1 MFINTFVLLFHTA
14 IFFALYFYGSRLTH
28 LLSIGNDVPRSSST
42 TTVRN
47 LVSPS
52 IEIYVFLYNRVN
64 ATKRLLSQL
73 HASNYSSYHKPIS
86 LILHLD
92 RPRDGEGRD
101 TSDWLSSIEIQG
113 IISQFQWS
121 YGPKY
126 IDTKD
131 SNEGLKSA
139 WLTAWP
145 APNPD
150 DIMIAFED
158 DIEVSLLYFQFLIKV
173 LNEYHLWRAAMR
185 DPRLLGLCLSPVP
198 FDEIT
203 EQKAERLWSSS
214 QNIPLEFPVYLHA
227 LPCSWGAVYFGDQWR
242 QFLSFHSVRGSPPFY
257 EHEKGAEHDD
267 PQIRLPN
274 SRSNTWIKSW
284 KRFMFDFA
292 YGRGGY
298 LLYPNLKDGAA
309 LARTLCLPGV
319 HYVTP
324 DPRLANIPIAT
335 NVDGLYLDVEWP
347 SYDALPLIDLYYE
360 PIDRASYVERG
371 TGFVENIRV
380 LGPEY
385 ERLANVWR
393 GGIG

>member
-1 MFINTFVLLFHTA
+1 MLHK
-14 IFFALYFYGSRLTH
+14 
-28 LLSIGNDVPRSSST
+28 
-42 TTVRN
+42 VRHN
-47 LVSPS
+47 LVKL
-52 IEIYVFLYNRVN
+52 VKV
-64 ATKRLLSQL
+64 
-73 HASNYSSYHKPIS
+73 
-86 LILHLD
+86 
-92 RPRDGEGRD
+92 RPRTCVLVHHDTRVLQPLHKGKSGR
-101 TSDWLSSIEIQG
+101 LSNIEIQG
-113 IISQFQWS
+113 VISQFQWS

-126 IDTKD
+126 IDIKD

-173 LNEYHLWRAAMR
+173 LNEYHLWGVAMR

-257 EHEKGAEHDD
+257 EYEKGAEHDD
-267 PQIRLPN
+267 STIWLPN
-274 SRSNTWIKSW
+274 SRSNEWTKSW

-319 HYVTP
+319 HYVTS
-324 DPRLANIPIAT
+324 DPRLADIPIAT
-335 NVDGLYLDVEWP
+335 KLDGLSLDVEWP
-347 SYDALPLIDLYYE
+347 SYDSLPLIDLYFE
-360 PIDRASYVERG
+360 PVNRVSYKERG
-371 TGFVENIRV
+371 RKFVENIRV

-385 ERLANVWR
+385 ERLANVWS
-393 GGIG
+393 GSIV